1 MEEDA
6 HRVESEQKDEADP
19 ISEDEGSDSQ
29 CSCLFY
35 YCHECFP
42 ERFPGWA
49 LAENEQDKKA
59 EKEEPEKAPASNE
72 LDNDELDNE
81 GFEPDDRIE
90 GIHRGGRC
98 GRGFERRARARER
111 ARARGTS
118 RPLQCVPLARA
129 RSASGSRVECVPAE
143 AVRSGNAKD
152 DSKDP
157 APLKVMVQWWR

>member
-42 ERFPGWA
+42 ERFPDWA

-81 GFEPDDRIE
+81 GFEPDDVESKASTEEDEVDVDLSE
-90 GIHRGGRC
+90 GPVQEKEPVQEEQAAPCSVCLLHGPG
-98 GRGFERRARARER
+98 ARPEA
-111 ARARGTS
+111 G
-118 RPLQCVPLARA
+118 P
-129 RSASGSRVECVPAE
+129 SAYQRKLYAPETLKTI
-143 AVRSGNAKD
+143 AKIQR
-152 DSKDP
+152 
-157 APLKVMVQWWR
+157 L